1 MVCAPL
7 SNFDVLL
14 TVSSESATDDTT
26 VNPFGQP
33 SETQIW
39 QFNPSNSALTA
50 SWFDG
55 TDHIPLTIF
64 RNENIE
70 DFADLQLTGDLSAF
84 ESTSGQGAQAVIF
97 TFVTD

>member
-1 MVCAPL
+1 MVCARL

-55 TDHIPLTIF
+55 TGK
-64 RNENIE
+64 
-70 DFADLQLTGDLSAF
+70 FASAF
-84 ESTSGQGAQAVIF
+84 VDVKTI
-97 TFVTD
+97 